1 MQFINLK
8 NIDWGTSLVVQWLI
22 LHAFKTEDQGSIPG
36 QGTRSHVL
44 QLDIPHAIIKTWCSQ
59 INKYWGK
66 KEILR
71 ITLYSILWN
80 GLGMQKENLPSN
92 DSFCSGQ
99 SRYENR

>member
-66 KEILR
+66 KRNIEN
-71 ITLYSILWN
+71 YSVFYTVEW
-80 GLGMQKENLPSN
+80 
-92 DSFCSGQ
+92 
-99 SRYENR
+99 SRYAERKSALK